1 MIYVSYIPRYLGNVV
16 NVEDLMPLID
26 EKTAPIELTEA
37 ELDEVAG
44 GFHDTFNV
52 TINNQDS
59 NQGLQIGAVGTIYF

>member
-44 GFHDTFNV
+44 GFYNTFNV

>member
-1 MIYVSYIPRYLGNVV
+1 MIYVSYTPRYLGNVV

-44 GFHDTFNV
+44 GYGDTFNV
-52 TINNQDS
+52 VINNQDS
-59 NQGLQIGAVGTIYF
+59 NQGLQIGAVGTIFF